1 MKLEAERPDV
11 APAQPAMPDASSP
24 GAVEVS
30 VVMPCL
36 NEAEG
41 VGLCVEKALRGIA
54 ALGVSGEVV
63 VVDNG
68 STDGSPEIAER
79 AGARVVHESRRGYGS
94 AYLRGFAEARGKYLV
109 MGDADDTYDFLTVP
123 DFVAPLRND
132 GADMVIG
139 SRLKGKILPGA
150 MPWSHRWIGNP
161 ILSGMLRLLF
171 KTSVSDSHCGMR
183 AFTREAY
190 ERMRLQTTG
199 MEFAS
204 EMVVNS
210 LRAGL
215 EIEEIPITYHPRI
228 GESKLS
234 GLRDAWRHVRFM
246 LLFSPSYLFQLPGLL
261 LMIVGAILV
270 TALAGGP
277 VSFFGRTWDYHG
289 LLFGALAL
297 ILGYN
302 LVLFDIFAKT
312 FSMSSGFARPKQWL
326 RRIDRWFTLEKGLIA
341 GGLLLLLGFGLEAK
355 IVLDWVRGGSGAL
368 MAVRG
373 VVIGMTGMVMGAQTL
388 FASFLISLMLI
399 PRR

>member
-1 MKLEAERPDV
+1 VTLDAQRTPAPD
-11 APAQPAMPDASSP
+11 PILP
-24 GAVEVS
+24 GDDPEDIEVS

-36 NEAEG
+36 NEAESVG
-41 VGLCVEKALRGIA
+41 VCVEKAWRAIRAMGLR
-54 ALGVSGEVV
+54 GEVV

-68 STDGSPEIAER
+68 STDGSPEIAEQ
-79 AGARVVHESRRGYGS
+79 AGARVFHERRRGYGS
-94 AYLRGFAEARGKYLV
+94 AYLRGFAEARGRYFV
-109 MGDADDTYDFLTVP
+109 MGDSDDSYDFLAIP
-123 DFVAPLRND
+123 EFIAPLREQ
-132 GADMVIG
+132 GFDMVIG
-139 SRLKGKILPGA
+139 SRLKGEILPGA

-171 KTSVSDSHCGMR
+171 RTRVSDSHCGMR

-210 LRAGL
+210 LRAEL
-215 EIEEIPITYHPRI
+215 HIHEIPITYHPRV

-246 LLFSPSYLFQLPGLL
+246 LLFSPSYLFQLPGLV
-261 LMIVGAILV
+261 LMIVGAALV
-270 TALAGGP
+270 GLLAGGP
-277 VSFFGRTWDYHG
+277 RELFGRTWDYHV

-302 LVLFDIFAKT
+302 LILFDIFAKT
-312 FSMSSGFARPKQWL
+312 FSMGAGFARPRQWL
-326 RRIDRWFTLEKGLIA
+326 RRLHGGFSLEKGLIV
-341 GGLLLLLGFGLEAK
+341 GGLLFLAGLGLEIK
-355 IVLDWVRGGSGAL
+355 IVLDWIESGSGPL

-373 VVIGMTGMVMGAQTL
+373 VVIGMTAMVMGAQTV
-388 FASFLISLMLI
+388 FGSFLVSLMLI
-399 PRR
+399 ERR

>member
-1 MKLEAERPDV
+1 MTDP
-11 APAQPAMPDASSP
+11 QI
-24 GAVEVS
+24 EVS

-36 NEAEG
+36 NEAGSVG
-41 VGLCVEKALRGIA
+41 VCVEKAWRALKSMGIPA
-54 ALGVSGEVV
+54 EVI

-79 AGARVVHESRRGYGS
+79 AGARVVHERRRGYGS
-94 AYLRGFAEARGKYLV
+94 AYLRGFAEARGRFLV
-109 MGDADDTYDFLTVP
+109 MGDSDDSYDFLAIP
-123 DFVAPLRND
+123 EFIKPLREQ
-132 GADMVIG
+132 GFDMVIG
-139 SRLKGKILPGA
+139 SRLKGNILPGA
-150 MPWSHRWIGNP
+150 MPWSHRYIGNP

-171 KTSVSDSHCGMR
+171 RTSVSDSHCGMR

-210 LRAGL
+210 LRAEL
-215 EIEEIPITYHPRI
+215 KIHEIPITYHPRI

-246 LLFSPSYLFQLPGLL
+246 LLFSPSYLFQLPGLF
-261 LMIVGAILV
+261 LMIAGGLLV
-270 TALAGGP
+270 LLLAGGP
-277 VSFFGRTWDYHG
+277 REIFGRTWDYHV

-302 LVLFDIFAKT
+302 LVLFDVFAKT
-312 FSMSSGFARPKQWL
+312 FSMGAAFARPRQWL
-326 RRIDRWFTLEKGLIA
+326 TRLFRWFSLERGLVLGSI
-341 GGLLLLLGFGLEAK
+341 LFLLGLGLEVK
-355 IVLDWVRGGSGAL
+355 IVLDWIEAGSGPL

-373 VVIGMTGMVMGAQTL
+373 VVIGMAAMVMGAQTV

-399 PRR
+399 ERR